1 MIWLI
6 KAWLGSAW
14 LGEDWLGLAW
24 LGLDDTEEQES
35 TRPGFYGLLK
45 ELETERSQRFMR
57 HCQEP
62 FVMPA
67 LCGHP
72 PPPAMVP
79 K

>member
-1 MIWLI
+1 M
-6 KAWLGSAW
+6 LGM
-14 LGEDWLGLAW
+14 
-24 LGLDDTEEQES
+24 DDTEEQES
-35 TRPGFYGLLK
+35 TRPDFYGLLK

>member
-1 MIWLI
+1 M
-6 KAWLGSAW
+6 
-14 LGEDWLGLAW
+14 
-24 LGLDDTEEQES
+24 DDTEEQES
-35 TRPGFYGLLK
+35 TRPGLYGLLK

>member
-1 MIWLI
+1 M
-6 KAWLGSAW
+6 
-14 LGEDWLGLAW
+14 
-24 LGLDDTEEQES
+24 DDTEEQES

-45 ELETERSQRFMR
+45 ELETERSKRFMR

-72 PPPAMVP
+72 PPPAMLNN
-79 K
+79 KQYQDTSSAFKSTAFAWAKNHFR